1 MESNSLRKIIIFL
14 ALMLVFSLI
23 ADMLITRYCNIGYSG
38 RRADSLTAAEYVEK
52 AVVTGH
58 VSGSIIK
65 VEMENGQ
72 KCSVQLAG
80 AVTPFSG
87 KEFDQAYEY
96 TAKELPIG
104 REIFL
109 ERAYNSL
116 EFSNSKYKIRYVWK
130 SKPNKNPGLE
140 EIRNNLFDAKIVMEG
155 IGYSIPSWDK
165 GYYCNYIV
173 ELGQFASKNRKGLWL
188 EK

>member
-1 MESNSLRKIIIFL
+1 MKSNGLRNIVVFL
-14 ALMLVFSLI
+14 ALMFIFSLT
-23 ADMLITRYCNIGYSG
+23 ADVLITRYFNAGYLS
-38 RRADSLTAAEYVEK
+38 RSKDSPIAGEIER

-58 VSGSIIK
+58 LSGSVIK

-87 KEFDQAYEY
+87 KGFDLAYEY
-96 TAKELPIG
+96 AASGLPVG

-109 ERAYNSL
+109 ERAFNSL
-116 EFSNSKYKIRYVWK
+116 ELKDSEYKIRYVWMK
-130 SKPNKNPGLE
+130 KPGKNPKAD
-140 EIRNNLFDAKIVMEG
+140 EIRDNLFDARIVMDG
-155 IGYSIPSWDK
+155 FGYSIPSWDNSIY
-165 GYYCNYIV
+165 GTYIE
-173 ELGQFASKNRKGLWL
+173 ELGQYALKNRMGLWQ